1 MHQVLRYAK
10 GGEYQPHY
18 DANER
23 SRRVLTVQSAY
34 SPHPRPRPHSGAGS
48 GPSPWP

>member
-23 SRRVLTVQSAY
+23 SHRVLTVQSA
-34 SPHPRPRPHSGAGS
+34 
-48 GPSPWP
+48 